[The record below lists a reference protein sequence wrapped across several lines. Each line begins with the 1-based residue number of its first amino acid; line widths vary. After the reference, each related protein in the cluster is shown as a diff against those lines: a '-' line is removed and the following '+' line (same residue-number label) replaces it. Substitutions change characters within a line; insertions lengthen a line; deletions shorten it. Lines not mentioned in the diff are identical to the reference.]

1 MIFPQKSGDTVL
13 AVDDRE
19 LGDLLLQD
27 VLQDDALAKSH
38 ELTFRIRRPQR
49 SPAAAAAPTATW
61 PSEMAV

>member
-1 MIFPQKSGDTVL
+1 MGDTVL

-19 LGDLLLQD
+19 LGDLLLQE

-38 ELTFRIRRPQR
+38 ELNFRIRRPQP
-49 SPAAAAAPTATW
+49 PAAAAAPTATW